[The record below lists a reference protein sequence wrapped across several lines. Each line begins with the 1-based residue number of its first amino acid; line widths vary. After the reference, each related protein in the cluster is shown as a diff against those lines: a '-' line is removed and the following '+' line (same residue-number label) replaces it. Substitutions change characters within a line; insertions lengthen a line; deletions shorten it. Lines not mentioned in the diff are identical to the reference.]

1 MYKRNSIKKLGRKT
15 SHRKALILNQLRS
28 LVESGKIRTT
38 SPKAKV
44 MRGQIESLIS
54 KVRTTK
60 DGDLNLRR
68 RLQIVFGNTELVN
81 RFVDIAKKDS
91 TKVTLK
97 KVGFRAGDNAEV
109 SVLEIK
115 GLKVKKVKKVGKT
128 KAEPKEVE
136 KKKPVIEEEK
146 KRGLLDF
153 GGKKSVTKG
162 VAKVNKER
170 AKSRSGL

>member
-1 MYKRNSIKKLGRKT
+1 MHKRIATKKLGRKT
-15 SHRKALILNQLRS
+15 SHRKALIFNQLRS

-44 MRGQIESLIS
+44 MKGQIESLIS

-81 RFVDIAKKDS
+81 RFIDIAKKDD

-97 KVGFRAGDNAEV
+97 KMGFRAGDNAEV
-109 SVLEIK
+109 SSLEIK
-115 GLKVKKVKKVGKT
+115 GLKVKEVKKVT
-128 KAEPKEVE
+128 KAKVEPKEVE
-136 KKKPVIEEEK
+136 DKKPVIDEEK
-146 KRGLLDF
+146 KRGILDF

-162 VAKVNKER
+162 VAPVSKER

>member
-28 LVESGKIRTT
+28 LVESGKIQTT

-44 MRGQIESLIS
+44 MKGEIESLIS

-60 DGDLNLRR
+60 DGDLSLRR

-81 RFVDIAKKDS
+81 RFMDIAKKDS
-91 TKVTLK
+91 TTVLIK
-97 KVGFRAGDNAEV
+97 KVGFRAGDNAQV

-115 GLKVKKVKKVGKT
+115 GLKVKSTKRVGKVKDEEKDG
-128 KAEPKEVE
+128 EE
-136 KKKPVIEEEK
+136 KKVVESKEK
-146 KRGLLDF
+146 KRGILDL
-153 GGKKSVTKG
+153 GSKKSVTKG
-162 VAKVNKER
+162 VGPINKER